1 MYWLEK
7 LFCSKKGKENRV
19 EKQRGLFDCYS
30 TIIEIL
36 DRCAPFAIGRIGRR
50 SGFFMAHLGWLI
62 LPPRLSQ
69 KRRGRNG
76 IAVKSSFLPKRRDA
90 YRSLGVTADREIH
103 PRDHPFFSPIFHS
116 SVKRTI
122 VTHHPIPATRTIT
135 FAIPRFLGTETKR
148 SCREI
153 RSEILLS
160 CWYLLIARDRFALL
174 ISPMK
179 FLLPLCISNLTFI

>member
-76 IAVKSSFLPKRRDA
+76 IAVKSSFLPKRRGA

-103 PRDHPFFSPIFHS
+103 PRDHPFFLTHFPFVRETNDRYSPIRSPLLEQSPSRSPAFLEPRQ
-116 SVKRTI
+116 SVR
-122 VTHHPIPATRTIT
+122 VAR
-135 FAIPRFLGTETKR
+135 LDLR
-148 SCREI
+148 SFCRAGI
-153 RSEILLS
+153 
-160 CWYLLIARDRFALL
+160 C
-174 ISPMK
+174 
-179 FLLPLCISNLTFI
+179 